1 MFLLEFPTGI
11 KRTLETFPVDTMN
24 RTIDSVPG
32 KVKMASNEIKWY
44 ANKVLIMYSSTKFD
58 VLNMLLY

>member
-1 MFLLEFPTGI
+1 
-11 KRTLETFPVDTMN
+11 MN

-32 KVKMASNEIKWY
+32 KVKMASNGIKWH